1 MTIDQ
6 ILRKKKID
14 RSFIKECISAA
25 DSNLFGDTLYRH
37 SVPNSL
43 QRLPLFPQRETP

>member
-6 ILRKKKID
+6 ILREKKID

-25 DSNLFGDTLYRH
+25 DSNLFGDTLY

-43 QRLPLFPQRETP
+43 QRLPLSPQRETP